1 VTVGRE
7 AVTLP
12 LLLLTVA
19 ALGGVR
25 VAPAGTLALVPPSL
39 MALLLATLLLAALV
53 RSGTLAPQRLVNDGR
68 VALENT
74 SGALVL
80 VALLA
85 ASAQIFALL
94 TPSGGLLAFVV
105 TAFFL
110 LLLWNTLAVEPDR
123 RQLLRSLVVVFGG
136 TFVLKFVVLASLY
149 DPASGLLKRVML
161 TLLEG
166 ATLGTLGVVP
176 DGPVT
181 GYLAFLTLGLFFIA
195 LSLLPRGQSEIRPST
210 GSGRPELVEGRNPQ
224 SAIVIS
230 PDRDLRQS

>member
-1 VTVGRE
+1 MSDRLLPLTPPPAVPVARE
-7 AVTLP
+7 AATLP

-25 VAPAGTLALVPPSL
+25 VAPSGALALVPPSL

-53 RSGTLAPQRLVNDGR
+53 RSGTLAPGRLVNDRR
-68 VALENT
+68 VAIENA
-74 SGALVL
+74 SGAVVL

-85 ASAQIFALL
+85 ASAQVFSLL

-105 TAFFL
+105 TVFFV

-123 RQLLRSLVVVFGG
+123 RQLLRSLLVVFGG
-136 TFVLKFVVLASLY
+136 TFVLKFVVLAALY
-149 DPASGLLKRVML
+149 DPNSGLLKRVVL

-181 GYLAFLTLGLFFIA
+181 GYLAFLTLGLFFVA
-195 LSLLPRGQSEIRPST
+195 LILLPRAQSATRS
-210 GSGRPELVEGRNPQ
+210 PQ

-230 PDRDLRQS
+230 PDRDLQQS